1 MKQLKRIKGT
11 QDALPEKTVQ
21 WQALEKHIRRNMAL
35 FNFREIR
42 TPVFEMTEVF
52 ARGIGQFTDI
62 VSKEMYT
69 FQDRS
74 KKSLTLKPEMT
85 APVMRAYMENS
96 LYAQAPLQKLY
107 YIAPLFRQENP
118 QAGRLRQFH
127 QYGAEFIG
135 SPAPEADAET
145 IVLALHIFEGLGL
158 TNIRLRINTVG
169 DPESREPYKLL
180 LQDYLKH
187 NIPDPDPQV
196 AERIANNPLRVLDS
210 KDEKLR
216 EVIAGAPKL
225 VDHLKEKAAEHYRS
239 VKTQLESAGVSYS
252 EDPTLVRGLDYYT
265 HTVFE
270 ITSDAL
276 GAQNAL
282 CGGGRYDLLARQLGG
297 RDFPAVGF
305 AAGMERI
312 LMALE
317 SQGKSLA
324 RPAAPDVFLITMGQA
339 ARATMTSWLAKLRRA
354 GLSADADFLGRSVKA
369 QFREAN
375 RSGARFSLIL
385 GEDELNQKFF
395 AVKDMKNSTQENV
408 PFDSLTE
415 YLLQKKESPRV

>member
-1 MKQLKRIKGT
+1 LKQLKRIKGT
-11 QDALPEKTVQ
+11 QDILPEKSPQ
-21 WQALEKHIRRNMAL
+21 WQALERHIRREMAL

-74 KKSLTLKPEMT
+74 RKSLTLKPEMT
-85 APVMRAYMENS
+85 APVMRAFIENT
-96 LYAQAPLQKLY
+96 LYARTPVHKLY
-107 YIAPLFRQENP
+107 YLAPLFRQENP

-135 SPAPEADAET
+135 SPAPEADVET
-145 IVLALHIFEGLGL
+145 ILLALHIFEGLGL
-158 TNIRLRINTVG
+158 KNMELRINSVG
-169 DPESREPYKLL
+169 DPESREPYKALL
-180 LQDYLKH
+180 RDYLSQ
-187 NIPDPDPQV
+187 NIPDPEPVV

-210 KDEKLR
+210 KDENLQ
-216 EVIAGAPKL
+216 EVIQQAPKL
-225 VDHLKEKAAEHYRS
+225 IDHLKESAAAHYHS
-239 VKTQLESAGVSYS
+239 VKAQLSKAGVGFR

-270 ITSDAL
+270 VTSDAL

-282 CGGGRYDLLARQLGG
+282 CGGGRYDLLARELGDK
-297 RDFPAVGF
+297 DFPAVGF

-317 SQGKSLA
+317 AQGIQLA
-324 RPAAPDVFLITMGQA
+324 EPEAPDIFMITMGQA
-339 ARATMTSWLAKLRRA
+339 AREEMTPWLVRLRRA

-385 GEDELNQKFF
+385 GEDELEQKFF
-395 AVKDMKNSTQENV
+395 SVKDMKNSTQENV
-408 PFDSLTE
+408 PFGELTG
-415 YLLQKKESPRV
+415 YLLQKRKD

>member
-11 QDALPEKTVQ
+11 QDILPEKSPQ
-21 WQALEKHIRRNMAL
+21 WQALEQHIRREMAL

-85 APVMRAYMENS
+85 APVMRAFIENT
-96 LYAQAPLQKLY
+96 LYARTPVHKLFY
-107 YIAPLFRQENP
+107 LAPLFRQENP

-135 SPAPEADAET
+135 SPAPEADVET
-145 IVLALHIFEGLGL
+145 ILLALRIFEGLGL
-158 TNIRLRINTVG
+158 NNLELRLNSVG
-169 DPESREPYKLL
+169 DPESREPYKELL
-180 LQDYLKH
+180 RDYLSRH
-187 NIPDPDPQV
+187 ISDPDPVV

-210 KDEKLR
+210 KDEHLQ
-216 EVIAGAPKL
+216 EVIRKAPKL
-225 VDHLKEKAAEHYRS
+225 TDHLKENAATHYQA
-239 VKTQLESAGVSYS
+239 VKTQLAKAGITFI

-270 ITSDAL
+270 VTSDAL

-282 CGGGRYDLLARQLGG
+282 CGGGRYDLLARELGDK
-297 RDFPAVGF
+297 DFPAVGF

-317 SQGKSLA
+317 SQGVQLA
-324 RPAAPDVFLITMGQA
+324 EPAAPDIFMITMGPA
-339 ARATMTSWLAKLRRA
+339 ARREMMPWLARLRRA

-385 GEDELNQKFF
+385 GEDELTRKTF
-395 AVKDMKNSTQENV
+395 AVKDMKNSSQENV
-408 PFDSLTE
+408 PFDNLID
-415 YLLQKKESPRV
+415 YIRRKKED

>member
-11 QDALPEKTVQ
+11 QDILPEKSPQ
-21 WQALEKHIRRNMAL
+21 WQALERHIRREMAL

-74 KKSLTLKPEMT
+74 RKSLTLKPEMT
-85 APVMRAYMENS
+85 APVMRAFIENT
-96 LYAQAPLQKLY
+96 LYARTPVHKLY
-107 YIAPLFRQENP
+107 YLAPLFRQENP

-135 SPAPEADAET
+135 SPAPEADVET
-145 IVLALHIFEGLGL
+145 ILLALHIFEGLGL
-158 TNIRLRINTVG
+158 KNMELRINSVG
-169 DPESREPYKLL
+169 DPESREPYKALL
-180 LQDYLKH
+180 RDYLSQ
-187 NIPDPDPQV
+187 NIPDPEPVV

-210 KDEKLR
+210 KDENLQ
-216 EVIAGAPKL
+216 EVIQQAPKL
-225 VDHLKEKAAEHYRS
+225 IDHLKESAAAHYHS
-239 VKTQLESAGVSYS
+239 VKAQLSKAGVGFR

-270 ITSDAL
+270 VTSDAL

-282 CGGGRYDLLARQLGG
+282 CGGGRYDLLARELGDK
-297 RDFPAVGF
+297 DFPAVGF

-317 SQGKSLA
+317 AQGIQLA
-324 RPAAPDVFLITMGQA
+324 EPEAPDIFMITMGQA
-339 ARATMTSWLAKLRRA
+339 AREEMTPWLVRLRRA

-385 GEDELNQKFF
+385 GEDELEQKFF
-395 AVKDMKNSTQENV
+395 SVKDMKNSTQENV
-408 PFDSLTE
+408 PFGELTG
-415 YLLQKKESPRV
+415 YLLQKRKD

>member
-11 QDALPEKTVQ
+11 QDILPEKSPQ
-21 WQALEKHIRRNMAL
+21 WQALERHIRREMAL

-74 KKSLTLKPEMT
+74 RKSLTLKPEMT
-85 APVMRAYMENS
+85 APVMRAFIENT
-96 LYAQAPLQKLY
+96 LYARTPVHKLY
-107 YIAPLFRQENP
+107 YLAPLFRQENP

-135 SPAPEADAET
+135 SPAPEADVET
-145 IVLALHIFEGLGL
+145 ILLALHIFEGLGL
-158 TNIRLRINTVG
+158 KNMELRINSVG
-169 DPESREPYKLL
+169 DPESREPYKALL
-180 LQDYLKH
+180 RDYLSQ
-187 NIPDPDPQV
+187 NIPDPEPVV

-210 KDEKLR
+210 KDENLQ
-216 EVIAGAPKL
+216 EVIQQAPKL
-225 VDHLKEKAAEHYRS
+225 IDHLKESAAAHYHS
-239 VKTQLESAGVSYS
+239 VKAQLSKAGVGFR

-270 ITSDAL
+270 VTSDAL

-282 CGGGRYDLLARQLGG
+282 CGGGRYDLLARELGDK
-297 RDFPAVGF
+297 DFPAVGF

-317 SQGKSLA
+317 AQGIQLA
-324 RPAAPDVFLITMGQA
+324 EPEAPDIFMITMGQA
-339 ARATMTSWLAKLRRA
+339 AREEMTPWLARLRRA

-385 GEDELNQKFF
+385 GEDELEQKFF
-395 AVKDMKNSTQENV
+395 SVKDMKNSTQENV
-408 PFDSLTE
+408 PFGELTG
-415 YLLQKKESPRV
+415 YLLQKRKD